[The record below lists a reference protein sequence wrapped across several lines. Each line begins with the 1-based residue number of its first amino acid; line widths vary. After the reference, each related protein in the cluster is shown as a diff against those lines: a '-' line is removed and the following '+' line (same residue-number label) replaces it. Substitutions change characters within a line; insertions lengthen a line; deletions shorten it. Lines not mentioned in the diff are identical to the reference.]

1 MAEFV
6 FDSSG
11 VQPNDFFEPLPPNW
25 YDAKLIESERKPTKD
40 GKGEYLNLTFQILT
54 PEFANRKVWDR
65 INIKN
70 DNESAQRIA
79 HGQLASFVRACG
91 LTSITDTQQ
100 LHGITVLIRLG
111 VRPADQV
118 YDASNVVKGYKA
130 TVSQVVQEKPWGPPV
145 TQASGA
151 ASVPPAT
158 LTVTPSDKP
167 PWIK

>member
-11 VQPNDFFEPLPPNW
+11 VKPNDYFEPLPPNW

-40 GKGEYLNLTFQILT
+40 GKGEYLNLTFEILN
-54 PEFANRKVWDR
+54 PEYVNRKVWDR

-70 DNESAQRIA
+70 DNEAAQRIA
-79 HGQLASFVRACG
+79 HGQLAALVKACG
-91 LTSITDTQQ
+91 LTAITDTQQ
-100 LHGITVLIRLG
+100 LHGIPVCIRLG

-130 TVSQVVQEKPWGPPV
+130 LQTPVVFDKPWAPPQ
-145 TQASGA
+145 TQASGVA
-151 ASVPPAT
+151 NVPPAT
-158 LTVTPSDKP
+158 LTITPSDKP